1 MSDSFRSIPFFKTR
15 FFQLNPMRESMK
27 SEPRLEMKFNWSLKL
42 MDRTVP
48 LQIRRLIINI
58 LQMTILPRST
68 NGIEQLR
75 PMPLIHERNSWGI
88 MSLYLKS
95 PKLLS
100 MKIESPQLP
109 TTVKFMIPLNRRIET
124 FPCSHGPNNMAK
136 FVDVAT
142 KVECIHTTTNEF
154 ITFDGVRY
162 EYTFPTESCEQ
173 TLVRTINNVSVTAQA
188 KGNMKILR
196 FRMGD
201 SVLVEVIP
209 ETPTGLPRVM
219 VRFQF

>member
-1 MSDSFRSIPFFKTR
+1 
-15 FFQLNPMRESMK
+15 MK

-42 MDRTVP
+42 MDQSIP

-58 LQMTILPRST
+58 LRMTILPRST

-75 PMPLIHERNSWGI
+75 PMPLIHERNSMGI
-88 MSLYLKS
+88 VSLYLRS

-100 MKIESPQLP
+100 MTIESPQLP

-124 FPCSHGPNNMAK
+124 FPSSLGPINMAK

-142 KVECIHTTTNEF
+142 RVECIHTTTNEF

-209 ETPTGLPRVM
+209 QTPTGLPRVM
-219 VRFQF
+219 VRFSFLILDNVSGARIFLVNMFL